1 MKNFNEWNEA
11 IVSNGFDW
19 AYEQLDDLLGN
30 DEDQHMVLE
39 LAIKNQLELIGYRKS
54 LATYDDKPWKYM
66 G

>member
-39 LAIKNQLELIGYRKS
+39 LAIKNQLELIEYRNCLLYTS
-54 LATYDDKPWKYM
+54 PSPRDS
-66 G
+66 